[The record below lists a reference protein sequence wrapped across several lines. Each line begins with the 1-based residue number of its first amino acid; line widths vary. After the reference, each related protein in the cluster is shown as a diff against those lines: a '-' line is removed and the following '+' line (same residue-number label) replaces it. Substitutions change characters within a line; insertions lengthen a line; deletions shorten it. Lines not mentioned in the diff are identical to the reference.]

1 MYSFARLAFN
11 DANVTGVHNL
21 IDQVALASLNA
32 LLAFTAKKHFF
43 RGTES
48 VDWAHLTH
56 KDQVQVL
63 TNLASQYRL
72 YLNNL
77 GPAGSNFTSNFKSQL
92 VNIAQKPW
100 MTDEPDMIRMAS
112 APANIAA
119 WEKIPKPSA
128 GEIAKHRAWVIM
140 TDAAQTAEYEQNEG
154 TLAMCLL
161 QHNKHTEFN

>member
-1 MYSFARLAFN
+1 M
-11 DANVTGVHNL
+11 
-21 IDQVALASLNA
+21 ASLNA

-56 KDQVQVL
+56 KEQVQVL
-63 TNLASQYRL
+63 TNLAGQYRL

-140 TDAAQTAEYEQNEG
+140 TDAAQAAEYEQNEG